1 MTSVTPPSGLAQGSA
16 DELNAKGME
25 CNRRGDTRG
34 ALALFLEAH
43 TLRPSDARFVLSC
56 ADTSAPVPPYCTC
69 RLRLLASGALYVSG
83 AQGSLRVPA
92 SGVPCVLV
100 PCAAQVL
107 SAGNMRLKLGE
118 PTEASAL
125 YAKLDALSM
134 TPRQQEMAHTKRR
147 MSADLEAA
155 Q

>member
-1 MTSVTPPSGLAQGSA
+1 
-16 DELNAKGME
+16 
-25 CNRRGDTRG
+25 
-34 ALALFLEAH
+34 
-43 TLRPSDARFVLSC
+43 
-56 ADTSAPVPPYCTC
+56 
-69 RLRLLASGALYVSG
+69 
-83 AQGSLRVPA
+83 
-92 SGVPCVLV
+92 
-100 PCAAQVL
+100 VL

>member
-1 MTSVTPPSGLAQGSA
+1 MVVDSVES
-16 DELNAKGME
+16 
-25 CNRRGDTRG
+25 
-34 ALALFLEAH
+34 
-43 TLRPSDARFVLSC
+43 
-56 ADTSAPVPPYCTC
+56 
-69 RLRLLASGALYVSG
+69 
-83 AQGSLRVPA
+83 SLTRVPRGLCCQSRKA
-92 SGVPCVLV
+92 ACPKAPHTVRKGARTSLGRAVRTGAVRTG
-100 PCAAQVL
+100 AQVL